1 MKDYTRKSKGNKPE
15 NYVYRLSHA
24 NIAALIPISRGD
36 KDILHVYKGLLGISM
51 TAVMHEMIGTAA
63 RCWEE
68 NHPKV
73 INKMA
78 ETIAGQKSLLFLY
91 RAKFGRLTE
100 DQGKDQVPLAEDKE
114 NGQKTNHSETI

>member
-15 NYVYRLSHA
+15 HYVYRLSHA
-24 NIAALIPISRGD
+24 NTAALIPISRGD

-51 TAVMHEMIGTAA
+51 TSVMHEMIGVAA

-68 NHPKV
+68 NHPYV

-78 ETIAGQKSLLFLY
+78 KQITGMKYLLHLY
-91 RAKFGRLTE
+91 RGKFGKLIE
-100 DQGKDQVPLAEDKE
+100 DKDKDQ
-114 NGQKTNHSETI
+114 